1 MRRRTFIAG
10 LGSAAAWPLAAR
22 AQPAERVRR
31 VGVLMPFDENPAIEA
46 AFRQDLGEQGYIEG
60 RNVQILFRYAQNRYD
75 RLPALAEELV
85 RLRVAVI
92 VAAGVAGAALAAKA
106 ATATIPIVFA
116 VPNDPVKLG
125 LVASLNRPGG
135 NVTGVTIRATE
146 LNAKRLELLH
156 NIAPAATSVGFLM
169 NPTAA
174 DFEAQVREAEL
185 AAHVLGVRLTI
196 LNASSPEEIEA
207 AFASLASRG
216 IGAVMYG
223 GDPFFVIQA
232 GQLISLAARNAVP
245 AIYLTPGE
253 VEAGGLMS
261 LGASIPD
268 AVRIASTYVG
278 RILNGENPTDLPVQ
292 QSTRI
297 KTVLNLKV
305 AKALGLEV
313 PRLMLLYADEVIQ

>member
-1 MRRRTFIAG
+1 MRRRDFISG
-10 LGSAAAWPLAAR
+10 LGAAAWPLTTL
-22 AQPAERVRR
+22 AQQPTLRV
-31 VGVLMPFDENPAIEA
+31 VGFLIGTTEQVDPAIVA
-46 AFRQDLGEQGYIEG
+46 ALRQGLGERGYIEG
-60 RNVQILFRYAQNRYD
+60 RNVQILFRFAQNRYD

-85 RLRVAVI
+85 RRRVAVI
-92 VAAGVAGAALAAKA
+92 VTGGAGAALAAKA

-135 NVTGVTIRATE
+135 NVTGVTFLATE

-216 IGAVMYG
+216 IGAIMYG
-223 GDPFFVIQA
+223 GDPLFVIQA

-268 AVRIASTYVG
+268 AVRIACTYVG
-278 RILNGENPTDLPVQ
+278 RILDGENPTDLPVQ

-313 PRLMLLYADEVIQ
+313 PRLILLRADEVIE